1 MSTQP
6 GPGGQSQPYGHQPYG
21 DQPQPYGSTQHPQP
35 YGSTQDPQPHA
46 GTHPVPYGLN
56 PGYQQQAAAIAVLGK
71 KSSGLA
77 AVLSLLLVGAGQM
90 YCGRVGRGLAFL
102 GGYVVSVLL
111 MFVVIGFLLA
121 PVVFIWALVDA
132 INLANRHNAE
142 LLQRLTFGQTF
153 H

>member
-1 MSTQP
+1 M
-6 GPGGQSQPYGHQPYG
+6 QPYGHEPL
-21 DQPQPYGSTQHPQP
+21 
-35 YGSTQDPQPHA
+35 
-46 GTHPVPYGLN
+46 PVPYRLN

-102 GGYVVSVLL
+102 AAYFVSALL
-111 MFVVIGFLLA
+111 MFVLIGFLLA
-121 PVVFIWALVDA
+121 PIVLIWALVDA

-142 LLQRLTFGQTF
+142 LLHRLTFGQRF